1 MTVFLWYYYEKG
13 TVSFQGENMLDL
25 DFDLIAIV
33 MFFIILIS
41 IQFTLNKIFML
52 LKEIKAILLT
62 RRDK

>member
-1 MTVFLWYYYEKG
+1 MLG
-13 TVSFQGENMLDL
+13 LDL
-25 DFDLIAIV
+25 DFDLIAVV

>member
-1 MTVFLWYYYEKG
+1 MIDYKIIV
-13 TVSFQGENMLDL
+13 V
-25 DFDLIAIV
+25 V

-62 RRDK
+62 KREK